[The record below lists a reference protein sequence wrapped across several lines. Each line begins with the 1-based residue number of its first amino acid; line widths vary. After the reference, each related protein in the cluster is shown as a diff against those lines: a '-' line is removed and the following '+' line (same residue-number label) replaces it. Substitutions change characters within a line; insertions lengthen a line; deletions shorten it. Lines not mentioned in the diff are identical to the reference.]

1 MKQNGGN
8 GAPSATCAEDKMR
21 PKTLQFRRLGFT
33 LVEVLATMA
42 IMSIVLP
49 VAMKGIALC
58 SNTAS
63 TVRRRSEAG
72 ALAEAKLNELIATAQ
87 WQSGILAGDFGTD
100 WPDYSWKAE
109 VQTWTPSNSTDNGY
123 GNTVSELAVHIT
135 WVSRGAERSVTLST
149 LVYVAGGTSQ

>member
-1 MKQNGGN
+1 MLRKLMVCPTEKMTRQ
-8 GAPSATCAEDKMR
+8 PSHSHH
-21 PKTLQFRRLGFT
+21 LGFT

-87 WQSGILAGDFGTD
+87 WQSGVLAGDCGVD
-100 WPDYSWKAE
+100 WPDYTWKAE
-109 VQTWTPSNSTDNGY
+109 VQSWTPANSADNGY
-123 GNTVSELAVHIT
+123 GNTVSELAVHIY
-135 WVSRGAERSVTLST
+135 WVSRSAERSTTLST
-149 LVYVAGGTSQ
+149 LVYTSGGSTQ